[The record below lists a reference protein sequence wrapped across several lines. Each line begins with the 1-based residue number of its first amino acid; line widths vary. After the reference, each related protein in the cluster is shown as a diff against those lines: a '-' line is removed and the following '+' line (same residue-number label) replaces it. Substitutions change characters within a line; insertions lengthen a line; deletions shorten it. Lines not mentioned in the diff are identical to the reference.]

1 MRPARTSKQHNAKV
15 KNHDQ
20 RLNSCFQNVAC
31 TSPRAYKR
39 GKYSHATISAHQSC
53 FSTRLIMHTHT
64 SGLCPRSSIMR
75 LAIGPSARGTSTNCG
90 WVKSDPNVGVPPLPS
105 PHPKSSART
114 GPREARREA
123 NVGIRAEGVQ
133 DRDPEI
139 VQGGAV
145 REVEI

>member
-1 MRPARTSKQHNAKV
+1 MRPVRTSKQHNTKV

-20 RLNSCFQNVAC
+20 RLNSRFQNVAR
-31 TSPRAYKR
+31 TRPRAYKR
-39 GKYSHATISAHQSC
+39 GKHSHTTVSAHQSC
-53 FSTRLIMHTHT
+53 FSMRSITHTHT
-64 SGLCPRSSIMR
+64 SGLCPRSSIVR
-75 LAIGPSARGTSTNCG
+75 LAIGPSTQGTLKNCG
-90 WVKSDPNVGVPPLPS
+90 RVKSDSNVGVPPPPS